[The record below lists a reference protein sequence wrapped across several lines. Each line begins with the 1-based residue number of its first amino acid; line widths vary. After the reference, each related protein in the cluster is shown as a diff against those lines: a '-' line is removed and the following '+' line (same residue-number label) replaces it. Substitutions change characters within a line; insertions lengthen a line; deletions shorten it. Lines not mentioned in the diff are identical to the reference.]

1 MAETKALVRIDP
13 QLLLAKAVEGN
24 ASIET
29 LERLVALAKDVREVQ
44 AREAWHEAMAEF
56 QRRCP
61 AIKKTSKAH
70 IETARGSYSYSYA
83 PLDQIM
89 EVVRP
94 LLGELGL
101 SVFWS
106 SRVEPQRV
114 NVFCRIAHVLG
125 HSESSGE
132 ISMPIPDASERG
144 GGNPAQ
150 RVGSALTYARRY
162 SLLQVTGLA
171 PEDDDDATGVGKEE
185 HRKEQGTEPEQTGGN
200 KPVRKSRNIAFPF
213 PDDVKDKEPKDC
225 TLATLHKYLPI
236 FEKAAADPEN
246 KYHIFNERLVTAI
259 KEAIAE
265 KTAKPESPAA
275 PAGGE
280 SEIKRDGAPD
290 AQSPGEN
297 RTPAGDLP
305 TVDAWAEQYAK
316 AINLGDFLALE
327 HEIQPLWTQYS
338 GEKKTSLKFIRDK
351 TKAALTEAAKANAAG

>member
-1 MAETKALVRIDP
+1 MAETAVARVKIDP

-61 AIKKTSKAH
+61 AIKKSKTAE
-70 IETARGSYSYSYA
+70 IITARGSYSYNYA

-89 EVVRP
+89 ETVRP

-114 NVFCRIAHVLG
+114 VVFCRIAHVLG
-125 HSESSGE
+125 HSENSGE

-162 SLLQVTGLA
+162 SLLQVTGLS
-171 PEDDDDATGVGKEE
+171 PEDDDDAASLSGEE
-185 HRKEQGTEPEQTGGN
+185 KKRKPSGEEVAGGE
-200 KPVRKSRNIAFPF
+200 KSTRKSRNIAFPF

-225 TLATLHKYLPI
+225 TLATLNKYLPI

-265 KTAKPESPAA
+265 KTAKVESPAA

-327 HEIQPLWTQYS
+327 HEIQPLWEQYS
-338 GEKKTSLKFIRDK
+338 GPKKTALKFVRDK
-351 TKAALTEAAKANAAG
+351 TKAALTEAAKANAG